1 MEESLLPNWD
11 PPGEAWPLLFSYAK
25 LVNAESFRAKV
36 EINGA
41 LLAIVNPADGSCWL
55 DGVYPGGTAA
65 GGTSVSDAYANF
77 REFIAGI
84 LDDMAEDCGI
94 RTAFEEWLRVFV
106 TSTDDLTLDSWR
118 DGVSKVRSN
127 APGSP
132 PNLERR
138 DSEGWTPRFE
148 LYEVPSSAIV
158 PVGIDHS
165 LAAQIAA

>member
-11 PPGEAWPLLFSYAK
+11 PPGEAWPLLFNYAK

-36 EINGA
+36 EIDGA

-65 GGTSVSDAYANF
+65 GGTSVNDAYANF
-77 REFIAGI
+77 MEFIAGI
-84 LDDMAEDCGI
+84 LDDMAEDCGT
-94 RTAFEEWLRVFV
+94 RSAFEEWLRVFV

-118 DGVSKVRSN
+118 AGVGKVRSN

-132 PNLERR
+132 HLERR
-138 DSEGWTPRFE
+138 DSEGWEPCFAIRDVT
-148 LYEVPSSAIV
+148 SSAIV

-165 LAAQIAA
+165 LPAQIAA

>member
-25 LVNAESFRAKV
+25 LVNAESFWAKV
-36 EINGA
+36 EIDGA
-41 LLAIVNPADGSCWL
+41 LLAIVNPADGHCWL

-65 GGTSVSDAYANF
+65 GGASVNDAYANF

-84 LDDMAEDCGI
+84 LDDMAEDCG
-94 RTAFEEWLRVFV
+94 TCAAFEEWLRVFV

-118 DGVSKVRSN
+118 AGVSKVRSN
-127 APGSP
+127 APGS

-138 DSEGWTPRFE
+138 DSEGWTPRFAVH
-148 LYEVPSSAIV
+148 EVTGTAIV
-158 PVGIDHS
+158 PAGIDHS

>member
-84 LDDMAEDCGI
+84 LDDMAEDCGT
-94 RTAFEEWLRVFV
+94 RAAFEEWLRVFV

-118 DGVSKVRSN
+118 AGVSKVRSN

-165 LAAQIAA
+165 LAQIAA